1 MTSDERRAL
10 AFVALLLALAAGA
23 RLVRRDPPVEWA
35 GEAVDTDSLEALA
48 RARKEEADRRSRPL
62 APGERIDPNTASEEE
77 LDRLPGVGPALARRI
92 VEARETGGPF
102 RSVDD
107 LSRVRGIGPTA
118 LRRLAPHLEIAA
130 GAGGQGGGGWS
141 GGAAKSV
148 APGPG
153 VTPTLRPVDT
163 PAPGGAGSRAKTA
176 SGRPAAGER
185 TRSGAGGA
193 GGAARARGG
202 AGATARAP
210 LDLNR
215 ATAAELETLPGIG
228 PALAARIVAY
238 RDSVGG
244 FRDVGELLRVR
255 GIGEATLVRLR
266 PHLRVVP

>member
-107 LSRVRGIGPTA
+107 LSRVRGIGPSA

-130 GAGGQGGGGWS
+130 GAGGQGGGLG
-141 GGAAKSV
+141 
-148 APGPG
+148 
-153 VTPTLRPVDT
+153 
-163 PAPGGAGSRAKTA
+163 
-176 SGRPAAGER
+176 
-185 TRSGAGGA
+185 
-193 GGAARARGG
+193 
-202 AGATARAP
+202 
-210 LDLNR
+210 
-215 ATAAELETLPGIG
+215 
-228 PALAARIVAY
+228 Y
-238 RDSVGG
+238 
-244 FRDVGELLRVR
+244 F
-255 GIGEATLVRLR
+255 
-266 PHLRVVP
+266 